1 MAFKQLT
8 YAQRCQI
15 FALNRRGFSCRSIA
29 TDLGVHHSTIS
40 RELRRN
46 GCRAGYHPTTAHQY
60 YHARRYQRAPIM
72 TGRFVQVV
80 LGKLFRK
87 WSPTQISGWL
97 DLHKMGRISPETIY
111 RYIRA
116 RPHLQRHLR
125 HQGKR
130 YLRAS
135 DGRRGPIKDRVDI
148 SQRPQIVEQKLRLG
162 DWELDTIAGAG
173 RAVLVSMVDRASK
186 LCLLRVV
193 ARPNAV
199 LVSRAILSTL
209 GRPDVIVKTL
219 TADNGAEFARHKGLA
234 HRLSA
239 GFYFAKPY
247 HAWQRGLNEHTNG
260 LVRQYLPKGTCL
272 DNITPDRVRDIQSKL
287 NTRPRAVL
295 GFKTPKEV
303 FDQMTREAMNGA
315 LRM

>member
-1 MAFKQLT
+1 
-8 YAQRCQI
+8 
-15 FALNRRGFSCRSIA
+15 
-29 TDLGVHHSTIS
+29 
-40 RELRRN
+40 
-46 GCRAGYHPTTAHQY
+46 
-60 YHARRYQRAPIM
+60 M
-72 TGRFVQVV
+72 TGRFVLVV

-97 DLHKMGRISPETIY
+97 ARHGIGWISPETIY

-116 RPHLQRHLR
+116 RPHLKRHLR
-125 HQGKR
+125 HRGKR

-148 SQRPQIVEQKLRLG
+148 SQRPKIVEQKLRLG

-199 LVSRAILSTL
+199 LVSRAILSAML
-209 GRPDVIVKTL
+209 PPDIIVETL

-234 HRLSA
+234 YRLGA

-247 HAWQRGLNEHTNG
+247 QAWQRGLNEHTNG
-260 LVRQYLPKGTCL
+260 LVRGYLPKGTCFDAL
-272 DNITPDRVRDIQSKL
+272 TADRVRDIQHKL
-287 NTRPRAVL
+287 NNRPRAVL
-295 GFKTPKEV
+295 GFRTPKEV
-303 FDQMTREAMNGA
+303 FDQMSLKAQAGA
-315 LRM
+315 IRV

>member
-8 YAQRCQI
+8 YDQRCQI
-15 FALNRRGFSCRSIA
+15 FALNRRGFSCRAIA
-29 TDLGVHHSTIS
+29 ADIGVHHTTIS

-46 GCRAGYHPTTAHQY
+46 ARKARCNPTTAHHY
-60 YHARRYQRAPIM
+60 YHERRYRRVPIM

-80 LGKLFRK
+80 LGKLYRK

-97 DLHKMGRISPETIY
+97 DLNKMGCISHETIY

-116 RPHLQRHLR
+116 RPYLKRHLR
-125 HQGKR
+125 HRGKR
-130 YLRAS
+130 YLKS
-135 DGRRGPIKDRVDI
+135 TDGRSGPIKDRVDI
-148 SQRPQIVEQKLRLG
+148 SQRPEIVNEKSRLG

-199 LVSRAILSTL
+199 LVSRAILSAMSPL
-209 GRPDVIVKTL
+209 DIVVETL

-234 HRLSA
+234 YRLKA
-239 GFYFAKPY
+239 GFYFAKP
-247 HAWQRGLNEHTNG
+247 G
-260 LVRQYLPKGTCL
+260 
-272 DNITPDRVRDIQSKL
+272 S
-287 NTRPRAVL
+287 
-295 GFKTPKEV
+295 
-303 FDQMTREAMNGA
+303 GA
-315 LRM
+315 